1 MTEEIIMFGA
11 LENIVSFFS
20 QNSGNMY
27 VSETLV
33 ILLVSG
39 ITLHLENL
47 KNKASSKII
56 LLVLPTCIAI

>member
-11 LENIVSFFS
+11 LENIVSFFF
-20 QNSGNMY
+20 QNSENMY

-47 KNKASSKII
+47 KNKPSSKII